1 MYCRNCG
8 SPAEDHDLFCANCG
22 FSLRT
27 EPIPSH
33 QTNVQTDVVQSRVSQ
48 PVEFVSA
55 RDVKRPSSVQYYSP
69 CPRNQHSGW
78 ILGIVFLGIA
88 FVFALILLIP
98 VIGGFH
104 IDSFGDFFDSIGCT
118 FGSLGGELGN
128 LGGELGNLGGELG
141 NIGGELG
148 SAFGSLGGELGNLG
162 GELGH
167 TFGSFDFKFASMGSA
182 LRWTVR
188 ILIIAAFVIPGII
201 FLRSRRRRVIST

>member
-33 QTNVQTDVVQSRVSQ
+33 QTTVQTDVVQSRVSK

-55 RDVKRPSSVQYYSP
+55 RDVKRSPRVQSYSP

-78 ILGIVFLGIA
+78 ILGILFLGMA

-104 IDSFGDFFDSIGCT
+104 NFDSFSDLGCV
-118 FGSLGGELGN
+118 FGSLGSEFGN

-141 NIGGELG
+141 HLGGELG
-148 SAFGSLGGELGNLG
+148 SA
-162 GELGH
+162 
-167 TFGSFDFKFASMGSA
+167 FGSFDFKFASMGSA

>member
-33 QTNVQTDVVQSRVSQ
+33 QTNVQTDVVQSRVSK

-55 RDVKRPSSVQYYSP
+55 RETNRPSQIQTFAP

-78 ILGIVFLGIA
+78 ILGIVFLGMA
-88 FVFALILLIP
+88 FVFAMVLLVP

-104 IDSFGDFFDSIGCT
+104 NFDCP
-118 FGSLGGELGN
+118 FKDLGG
-128 LGGELGNLGGELG
+128 
-141 NIGGELG
+141 
-148 SAFGSLGGELGNLG
+148 AFGSLGGELGRLGGEIGRGFGSLG
-162 GELGH
+162 GELGREFGSLGGEFGR
-167 TFGSFDFKFASMGSA
+167 TFGSFDFRFGHLGSV
-182 LRWTVR
+182 LRWIVR
-188 ILIIAAFVIPGII
+188 IVIIAAFVIPGII
-201 FLRSRRRRVIST
+201 FLRSRRRRVISS